1 MRVFVTGASGQLGSD
16 VIKTLEANGADF
28 CGASSRQLDITDRD
42 AVMQAITEYAPDAVI
57 HCAAYTK
64 VDKAEDEPEKCFAVN
79 EYGTE
84 NVAIA
89 CRQASAKLLYLSTD
103 YVFDGSGT
111 DFYETDRPLSPV
123 NIYGVSKMKGEAAVK
138 RHLERYFI
146 LRTSW
151 AFGANGSNFIQAILK
166 RADLYGTVEVVDD
179 QIGSPTYTADLAEL
193 IYRIILTDR
202 YGIYHGTNE
211 GICSWADLAEKS
223 LLLSGS
229 KAKVRRIASEQYKTK
244 AKRPH
249 NSRLSKRS
257 LDENGFARL
266 PNWNDAL
273 IRYFDE
279 IKRKEEKI

>member
-16 VIKTLEANGADF
+16 VIKMLEADGADC
-28 CGASSRQLDITDRD
+28 CGVSSRQLDITDRD
-42 AVMQAITEYAPDAVI
+42 AVIRSIKEYAPDAVI

-64 VDKAEDEPEKCFAVN
+64 VDKAEDEPERCFSVN
-79 EYGTE
+79 EFGTE
-84 NVAIA
+84 NVAVA
-89 CRQASAKLLYLSTD
+89 CHQISAKMLYLSTD

-111 DFYETDRPLSPV
+111 DFYETDHPLSPV
-123 NIYGVSKMKGEAAVK
+123 NIYGISKMNGEAAVR
-138 RHLERYFI
+138 RHLERFFI

-151 AFGANGSNFIQAILK
+151 AFGANGNNFIQAVLK
-166 RADLYGTVEVVDD
+166 RADLGDTVPVVDD
-179 QIGSPTYTADLAEL
+179 QIGSPTYTSDLAVL
-193 IYRIILTDR
+193 ICQMIQTDR

-223 LLLSGS
+223 LELSGS
-229 KAKVRRIASEQYKTK
+229 NVKVRRITSEQYKTK
-244 AKRPH
+244 AKRPM

-266 PNWNDAL
+266 PDWNDAL

-279 IKRKEEKI
+279 LKRKEEKT